1 MNVTTATR
9 GYLCRRRAFTP
20 PRYPTQPIQGCVLIL
35 GTTWLARIIFTRF
48 SARRIPGT
56 STAKAITMADKRKG
70 LSRARDDPRPWA
82 RYRKLA
88 RENIASNWEETVR
101 AYGRGGHAA
110 LSRCK
115 LRWRRWTNY
124 HLLRRIMVH
133 VATVRSQIQSVSRR
147 MLMINVCRCP
157 SKPKLGLYICKCV
170 VHFWGFARILD

>member
-1 MNVTTATR
+1 MYFVDCRKLSWPRGSTANVTTATR
-9 GYLCRRRAFTP
+9 GYLCRRQASTP
-20 PRYPTQPIQGCVLIL
+20 RRYLMQPIRGCVLTL

-56 STAKAITMADKRKG
+56 STAKATTMADKRKG

-88 RENIASNWEETVR
+88 RENIAFNWEKTIR

-110 LSRCK
+110 PSRCK

-133 VATVRSQIQSVSRR
+133 VVTFAISDSSVVGRQWQTFVD
-147 MLMINVCRCP
+147 VC
-157 SKPKLGLYICKCV
+157 
-170 VHFWGFARILD
+170 